1 MKLYGLLGKKLSHS
15 FSSNFFNAY
24 FLENQIAAEYKNFEL
39 KQIDDVSNVFELK
52 PQGLNVTI
60 PYKEKIIPY
69 LDDLD
74 EVAHKIRAVNTICF
88 DGTRKIGR
96 NTDVVGFKRMIQPF
110 LTSKHERAVI
120 FGTGGA
126 SKAVAYVLEQ
136 IGIDVVF
143 ISRKPCRE
151 RNIFSYSDINENM
164 LRSCKLLINTTPV
177 GMYPKEMEVIK
188 LPFTE
193 LNEEH
198 LVVDLIYNPEQTL
211 FLKRAREN
219 GAEVLNGSSMLK
231 EQALESWRLWN

>member
-1 MKLYGLLGKKLSHS
+1 MKLFGLLGKELTHS
-15 FSSNFFNAY
+15 FSPNFFSAY

-39 KQIDDVSNVFELK
+39 KQIEDVSNVFKLK

-60 PYKEKIIPY
+60 PYKEKIIPF
-69 LDDLD
+69 LDELD

-88 DGTRKIGR
+88 DGDRKIGR

-126 SKAVAYVLEQ
+126 SKAVSYVLEK
-136 IGIDVVF
+136 IGVDVIF
-143 ISRKPCRE
+143 ISRENFEADNFFTYK
-151 RNIFSYSDINENM
+151 DINIQM
-164 LRSCKLLINTTPV
+164 IKSCKMLINTTPL
-177 GMYPKEMEVIK
+177 GMFPSMNDCVE
-188 LPFTE
+188 LPFESLTD
-193 LNEEH
+193 EH